1 MSTSEHPD
9 ITLDALDDWRGD
21 CGCGT
26 LRAEDIGRE
35 LTMVGWVD
43 TRRDHGGIVFIDVR
57 DRTGILQVVFDPD
70 DDAESHRRAHG
81 LRSEYVV
88 AVRGKLARRPEET
101 LNTDLPTGEVE
112 IRVVGLKV
120 LSTSRVL
127 PFPLDEEEEAGEAV
141 RLKHR
146 YLDLRR
152 GRLQKNLMQRHQA
165 TRAIRNY
172 LDDEGFV
179 DIETPILTRSTPEG
193 ARDYLVPSRVNPGSV
208 YALPQS
214 PQIFKQILMVS
225 GYERYYQIV
234 RCFRDEDLRADRQPE
249 FTQVDIEMSFVG
261 AEEILGLTEGLLR
274 AGAEVMGAPV
284 PEAPFPRM
292 TYEEATTRFG
302 TDRPDTRF
310 GLELIE
316 LSDLL
321 EGSKSKVLAQA
332 VAEGGIVGGVMA
344 EDGHKFSRRELDET
358 VAWAQSIGA
367 KGLAW
372 IRSTDDGWQS
382 PLAKFFDDGER
393 EKIEERT
400 GLRKGGVLFL
410 VAGPRKYAQNIL
422 GQLRLRL
429 ADMLDLV
436 PENQWNYLW
445 VTDFPLLEYSAEA
458 KRFVSVHHPFTCPR
472 EEDLDL
478 LESDPG
484 KVLANAYDVVLNGTE
499 LGGGSIRI
507 HRPDIQ
513 SRVFSALGIEEGEM
527 REQFGFLLDALSYG
541 APPHGGIALG
551 LDRLCMLWLGES
563 SIRDVIA
570 FPKTQKAHDPMSDAP
585 SVPAPKQLR
594 DLGMKFTQS

>member
-1 MSTSEHPD
+1 MSTSDHPD
-9 ITLDALDDWRGD
+9 ITLDSLGDWRAD

-26 LRAEDIGRE
+26 LRGEDIGRE
-35 LTMVGWVD
+35 LTVVGWVD

-81 LRSEYVV
+81 LRSEYVI
-88 AVRGKLARRPEET
+88 AVRGTLAKRPPET
-101 LNTDLPTGEVE
+101 LNTELPTGEVE
-112 IRVVGLKV
+112 IRVAAMKV
-120 LSTSRVL
+120 LSTARVL
-127 PFPLDEEEEAGEAV
+127 PFPLDEEGDAGEAV

-152 GRLQKNLMQRHQA
+152 ARLQRNLVARHRA
-165 TRAIRNY
+165 TKAVRDY
-172 LDDEGFV
+172 LDEREFV

-249 FTQVDIEMSFVG
+249 FTQIDIEMSFVG
-261 AEEILGLTEGLLR
+261 VEEILGLTEGLLQ
-274 AGAEVMGAPV
+274 AGAAAIGAPV
-284 PEAPFPRM
+284 PEVPFPRM
-292 TYEEATTRFG
+292 TYEEATRRFG

-310 GLELIE
+310 GLELVE
-316 LSDLL
+316 LSDLM
-321 EGSKSKVLAQA
+321 ENAQARVLAQA
-332 VAEGGIVGGVMA
+332 VQEGGIVGGVVA
-344 EDGHKFSRRELDET
+344 EDGHTFSRRELDET

-372 IRSTDDGWQS
+372 IRATDDGWQS
-382 PLAKFFDDGER
+382 PLAKFFDEGER

-410 VAGPRKYAQNIL
+410 VAGPRKYAQGIL

-429 ADMLDLV
+429 AEMLDLI
-436 PENQWNYLW
+436 PDNQWNYLW
-445 VTDFPLLEYSAEA
+445 VTDFPLLEYSQEA
-458 KRFVSVHHPFTCPR
+458 KRLVSVHHPFTAPR
-472 EEDLDL
+472 EQDLER
-478 LESDPG
+478 LESEPET
-484 KVLANAYDVVLNGTE
+484 VLADAYDVVLNGTE

-513 SRVFSALGIEEGEM
+513 SRVFAALGIEEGEM
-527 REQFGFLLDALSYG
+527 REQFGFLLDALSFG

-585 SVPAPKQLR
+585 SPPAPKQLR
-594 DLGMKFTQS
+594 DLGLKFTP